1 MDVKTQ
7 PVPQIHGTF
16 LKQTNFKIYLELQ
29 IFDQLLKYKKQGC
42 KALKCAMHED
52 WISECVYIG
61 NFG

>member
-29 IFDQLLKYKKQGC
+29 IFDQLLKYKK
-42 KALKCAMHED
+42 
-52 WISECVYIG
+52 
-61 NFG
+61 